1 VNANRTTSPAGL
13 DDARHP
19 GPARL
24 SAHMRLAGEPL
35 PLLSPA
41 RLYVCGITP
50 YDVTHLGHAST
61 FVWADALRSVMRLA
75 DVETTTCRNVTDID
89 DVLTLAASRR
99 GRYYDEFALSQ
110 EFLFDRDMRA
120 LGVRRPEHSPHAR
133 HHVTQVLQLAA
144 ALVAS
149 GHAYD
154 RDGYVYFRGRAV
166 VEHAG
171 IAEEEARRLATEF
184 GDDPDDARRDD
195 PFDVPVWRPSS
206 EGDPGWPGPWGWGRP
221 GWHAECAAMAWAVF
235 GAGLDVVVG
244 GTDLTFPHHV
254 YQAAMLE
261 AATGVRPF
269 ARRHV
274 HVGEVRKDGAKMA
287 KSTGNLALV
296 GELLQDH
303 SAAAVRLMLLNRPWH
318 ATWEYSPAEL
328 VAASDVLE
336 QLYAAAGRPHAATAA
351 SAGAVTAALL
361 DDLDVPTAVE
371 LARDEGGPA
380 ARLLLEALNLR

>member
-1 VNANRTTSPAGL
+1 MNANRTASPAGL

-24 SAHMRLAGEPL
+24 SATMRLAGEPL
-35 PLLSPA
+35 PLVSPA
-41 RLYVCGITP
+41 RVYVCGITP

-61 FVWADALRSVMRLA
+61 FVWADVLRSVMRLA

-110 EFLFDRDMRA
+110 EFLFDRDMQA

-144 ALVAS
+144 ALLAS

-154 RDGYVYFRGRAV
+154 RDGYVYFRGRTV
-166 VEHAG
+166 VERAG
-171 IAEEEARRLATEF
+171 IAEDEARRLATEF

-221 GWHAECAAMAWAVF
+221 GWHAECAAIAVSVLGPGVDLVAG
-235 GAGLDVVVG
+235 GA
-244 GTDLTFPHHV
+244 DLAFPHHT
-254 YQAAMLE
+254 YQAAMAQE
-261 AATGVRPF
+261 ATGQGPF
-269 ARRHV
+269 SRGRFSIGTV
-274 HVGEVRKDGAKMA
+274 TMNGAK
-287 KSTGNLALV
+287 
-296 GELLQDH
+296 
-303 SAAAVRLMLLNRPWH
+303 
-318 ATWEYSPAEL
+318 
-328 VAASDVLE
+328 
-336 QLYAAAGRPHAATAA
+336 
-351 SAGAVTAALL
+351 
-361 DDLDVPTAVE
+361 
-371 LARDEGGPA
+371 
-380 ARLLLEALNLR
+380 